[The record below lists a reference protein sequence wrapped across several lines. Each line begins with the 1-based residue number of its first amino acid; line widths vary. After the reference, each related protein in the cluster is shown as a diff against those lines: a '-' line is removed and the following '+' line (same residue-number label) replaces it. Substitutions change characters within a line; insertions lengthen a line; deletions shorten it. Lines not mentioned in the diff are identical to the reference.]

1 VTGPQTKLPEDA
13 GAFSLHSDANGIAA
27 LDALCGVQ
35 VGARAPWLIA
45 LLAAALYLGTLR
57 YGFVWDDLA
66 LILHN
71 EFVRR
76 LTDLPNW
83 ISMTVNQASFGA
95 FEGSLYRPGVLV
107 SMAVDFA
114 LWRDEPA
121 GFHLTNV
128 VLHSLMVW
136 LVYRLV
142 QTVSRRKD
150 LAAVVALLFAVH
162 PAHVEAV
169 AWISAR
175 GDLWVSIWMVT
186 ATLIYH
192 KSLRAQGRSQAGLYG
207 AALAV
212 MGIGLLF
219 KEAAVTLPP
228 LFLLLEVLGPKIGAP
243 RAGPWWIVLLRS
255 LPFWA
260 IGVGHLVFLSRPLQ
274 FYNPGSLTPQVL
286 LARLPGSLETF
297 ARYVGLLLFPVTMR
311 PFYDLP
317 RPTSLL
323 EPWPLAGAGLLVGV
337 VALGVFWWRRLPE
350 ASFGL
355 GWFLVTLAPYLDLLV
370 ISPRRMGLAD
380 RYLYGASVGFLLL
393 AVLVLDRATAHLARR
408 KGDWRA
414 QLLGGSAGI
423 LTLIYVGVTAWYM
436 PVWRDNVSLSSRM
449 VRDFPQAP
457 GPHLNLAIA
466 YLDLGDLDRGIAEL
480 ETAVR
485 LQPEWV
491 RPQIPLA
498 LALVVTGRPT
508 DGFRVFDRIAAAA
521 ADDYIYYVMR
531 GRAHLVAREA
541 EAAADVLT
549 AGLLRFPKSLELRFL
564 MAGAREAHGDV
575 EGALETYR
583 EALALDP
590 RLAWAHEGVGRAF
603 AGRGDY
609 GAAAQS
615 FTRALELHPDRISA
629 LRLLALAREKEGR
642 VEESRR
648 LWGEVAARAQDPDY
662 RADALKRLGD
672 LPAASRPP
680 LP

>member
-1 VTGPQTKLPEDA
+1 VTGVPTELPGGA
-13 GAFSLHSDANGIAA
+13 GRFSLQSDANGIAA
-27 LDALCGVQ
+27 PDAPAALR

-45 LLAAALYLGTLR
+45 LLAAALNLGTLR

-83 ISMTVNQASFGA
+83 ISMPVDHASFGA

-107 SMAVDFA
+107 SLAVDFA
-114 LWRDEPA
+114 LWRDAPA

-128 VLHSLMVW
+128 VLHSVMVW
-136 LVYRLV
+136 LVYRLA
-142 QTVSRRKD
+142 QTLSGRKD

-186 ATLIYH
+186 AALIYH
-192 KSLRAQGRSQAGLYG
+192 RSLRARGWTQAGLYG
-207 AALAV
+207 AALVV

-228 LFLLLEVLGPKIGAP
+228 VLLLLEALGPKIGAP
-243 RAGPWWIVLLRS
+243 RAGSWWGPLLRS
-255 LPFWA
+255 SPFWA
-260 IGVGHLVFLSRPLQ
+260 IGVGHLVFLSQPLQ
-274 FYNPGSLTPQVL
+274 SYNPGALTPQVL

-297 ARYVGLLLFPVTMR
+297 ARYVGLLVFPVTMR

-317 RPTSLL
+317 RPTSFL
-323 EPWPLAGAGLLVGV
+323 EPWPLAGAGLLVGTV
-337 VALGVFWWRRLPE
+337 GLCVFWWRRLPE

-355 GWFLVTLAPYLDLLV
+355 GWFLLTLAPYLDLLA

-393 AVLVLDRATAHLARR
+393 AALVLDRAAVHLARR
-408 KGDWRA
+408 KGGWRA
-414 QLLGGSAGI
+414 QCLGGSAGI
-423 LTLIYVGVTAWYM
+423 LTLISVAVTAWYM

-457 GPHLNLAIA
+457 SPHLNLAIA
-466 YLDLGDLDRGIAEL
+466 YLDLGELDRGIAEL

-485 LQPEWV
+485 LQPQWV

-498 LALVVTGRPT
+498 LALVVTGRPA
-508 DGFRVFDRIAAAA
+508 DGFRVFDRIAPAA
-521 ADDYIYYVMR
+521 ADSYAYYIMR

-541 EAAADVLT
+541 EAAADILT
-549 AGLLRFPKSLELRFL
+549 AGLRRFPKSLELRFL
-564 MAGAREAHGDV
+564 LAGAREAQGDA
-575 EGALETYR
+575 EGALEAYR

-603 AGRGDY
+603 ARRGDY

-615 FTRALELHPDRISA
+615 FTRALELQPDRISA

-648 LWGEVAARAQDPDY
+648 LWGEVAARDHDPAH
-662 RADALKRLGD
+662 RANALKRLGD